1 MFHRDNNPLLN
12 WTPPVCLEQSLL
24 LHVGPSLTAFPLATV
39 PSSRAK
45 VRPAGALFDE
55 IPAPAPL
62 SSVSVSVV
70 VSVVVAVA
78 AAVEVYILFLE
89 RTPSLQIGD

>member
-62 SSVSVSVV
+62 SSVSVA
-70 VSVVVAVA
+70 VVVAVA
-78 AAVEVYILFLE
+78 AAVAAAVEV
-89 RTPSLQIGD
+89 